1 MQSRIV
7 QRRRMEGWGFSL
19 ILHGILL
26 IAIVSAFRHLPIPTQ
41 REPFRWNVT
50 FAEWPQQTTSVESDS
65 DVPLENTSLR
75 ASGSEVPG
83 SASSQT
89 YVPRPPKQTKNDR
102 NHVAE
107 TSSRTRPLLATPSP
121 TLMAQTQPEVSPQM
135 LATTQRTPV
144 VQEALPSEQPTP
156 DMTASLI
163 KSDTSAQPM
172 ATIERELPSSP
183 APIAAYA
190 AMAPAQP
197 MDPPSIPPPPAL
209 PAASVQPS
217 VPQTDYSWLQR
228 AVSRRLED
236 LKRSSRPSLDD
247 SSRLKVL
254 VKAVVSSTGELM
266 EAEVVKSSG
275 LDRIDQEAMT
285 LVQRAFPMPLDHT
298 LDRQQIVMRIPITYS
313 RD

>member
-1 MQSRIV
+1 MQIRIV

-26 IAIVSAFRHLPIPTQ
+26 SAIVPAFRHLPPPIHS
-41 REPFRWNVT
+41 EPFRWNVT
-50 FAEWPQQTTSVESDS
+50 FAESPQQTTSVESDN
-65 DVPLENTSLR
+65 DVPLANTSFR
-75 ASGSEVPG
+75 ASETQVPG
-83 SASSQT
+83 SASSQMN
-89 YVPRPPKQTKNDR
+89 VSRPPKQTKNDR
-102 NHVAE
+102 NHIAE
-107 TSSRTRPLLATPSP
+107 KSSGTKPLVATPSP
-121 TLMAQTQPEVSPQM
+121 MLMAQTQPEVSPQM
-135 LATTQRTPV
+135 PSTTQRTPV
-144 VQEALPSEQPTP
+144 VQEALPSEQPNQ

-163 KSDTSAQPM
+163 KSDTSVQPT
-172 ATIERELPSSP
+172 ATIEQELPSSTT
-183 APIAAYA
+183 AISAHA

-197 MDPPSIPPPPAL
+197 MDIPPIPPPPAP
-209 PAASVQPS
+209 PAASGQPS
-217 VPQTDYSWLQR
+217 APQTDYSWLQR
-228 AVSRRLED
+228 AVSRRLEE

-266 EAEVVKSSG
+266 EAEVIKGSG

-298 LDRQQIVMRIPITYS
+298 LDRQHIVMRIPITYS